1 MTTTKD
7 VTGILRD
14 FYDLSKIRVIENE
27 VGGSVHLASQE
38 VDSEGYFSAFGVSTK
53 KSGTAAEIAADL
65 VAGWNDHAVPFGCPR
80 IEKIVPVQFSR
91 CTVDFKF

>member
-27 VGGSVHLASQE
+27 RGGSVHLASQE
-38 VDSEGYFSAFGVSTK
+38 VDSKGYFSYFGLPVQK
-53 KSGTAAEIAADL
+53 NGTAAEIAADL

-80 IEKIVPVQFSR
+80 VEKIVPVQFP
-91 CTVDFKF
+91 DAL